1 MTLVING
8 ETVAVPDEVKTVG
21 DLLAHFRLENKL
33 CIVEVNVRIIQKH
46 EYGTTALRDGDRVE
60 IVHFVGGG

>member
-8 ETVAVPDEVKTVG
+8 EAVAVPDEVKTVG
-21 DLLAHFRLENKL
+21 DLLAYFRLENKL

-46 EYGTTALRDGDRVE
+46 EYETTALCDGDRVE